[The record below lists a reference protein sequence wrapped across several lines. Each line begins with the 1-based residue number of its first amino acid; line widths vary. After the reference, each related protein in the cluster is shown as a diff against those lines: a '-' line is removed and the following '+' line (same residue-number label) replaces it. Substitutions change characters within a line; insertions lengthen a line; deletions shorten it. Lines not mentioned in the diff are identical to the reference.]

1 MRISKFIKKASKEEI
16 IKLIEMIYPI
26 FAKDFHLKNEIIDKE
41 SISNA
46 IKVLQSKEILVEDKA
61 GNIMPPA
68 ENSLFFQNYI
78 ALSNLCE
85 PSLKRFYIVM
95 STIWKSESILKMI

>member
-1 MRISKFIKKASKEEI
+1 
-16 IKLIEMIYPI
+16 MIYPI
-26 FAKDFHLKNEIIDKE
+26 FAKDFHLKNEIIDKG

-68 ENSLFFQNYI
+68 ENS
-78 ALSNLCE
+78 
-85 PSLKRFYIVM
+85 
-95 STIWKSESILKMI
+95 